1 MIFDERERCL
11 ELAGKVLRHYR
22 TALGKDSSLRLLQLS
37 ENVTYLVEEKAK
49 SRAVLRLCRPGY
61 HTPEELRAEMLW
73 MEELGEEFAVW
84 KVSGAVDVKL
94 RQPVSTD
101 EGSYLCA
108 VEDEE
113 GQVYYGTVFTYLP
126 GIPLEELPAKDQI
139 PWFEKLG
146 EVTAFLHRQTKNQ
159 SDRKCSAVEES
170 DRREQ
175 LSRFHWNYESMIG
188 RFALW
193 GDWHRVIQ
201 CSGACGIEGCGSKL
215 PESFGTVL
223 ERADSLIAD
232 RLRDYGKGKNRY
244 GLIHGDL
251 RGANLLVDGN
261 TLGIIDF
268 DDCGYGWYMQDLAA
282 SLSFMETEEEVPELI
297 QAWCRGYRKQG
308 TLEQA
313 DMDMTDTFVM
323 MRRLQ
328 LLSWINS
335 RSQAASARRYR
346 DDFLEGTV
354 KLANQ
359 YIQIRG

>member
-37 ENVTYLVEEKAK
+37 ENVTYLVEEKMEP
-49 SRAVLRLCRPGY
+49 RAVLRLCRPGY

-84 KVSGAVDVKL
+84 KISGAVDVKL
-94 RQPVSTD
+94 RQPVCTD

-108 VEDEE
+108 VEDEV

-193 GDWHRVIQ
+193 GDWRGQ
-201 CSGACGIEGCGSKL
+201 EL
-215 PESFGTVL
+215 PGNFRIIL

-232 RLRDYGKGKNRY
+232 RLYDYGMGEDRY

-297 QAWCRGYRKQG
+297 RAWCRGYRRQG

-313 DMDMTDTFVM
+313 DLDMADTFVM

-346 DDFLEGTV
+346 NHFLEGTV
-354 KLANQ
+354 KLADQ